1 MAEGTMV
8 STAAAH
14 PLDPLSAEE
23 IGAAAGIL
31 REEKSLNE
39 RVRFAGV
46 VLNEPP
52 KENVLAFEKG
62 EDFERQAEI
71 VAVDAN
77 SGKSFEAVVSLTRG
91 EVVSW
96 EGIEGD
102 VQPPIVLEEFDECEQ
117 ACKDNAEYREALAK
131 RGVTDMGM
139 VIVDPWS
146 AGSYGDEEGRR
157 LSRALTWVKLDLDD
171 HAYAHPVDNLV
182 VVVDLN
188 EMKVVRVE
196 DSGVVPI
203 PKERGNYTP
212 EAVRD
217 ELGGEMRGDLKPIE
231 ISQPEGVSFEVEGH
245 EIRWQKW
252 RMRIGFTAREGLVL
266 YTVSYNDNGRERPI
280 LYRASLSEM
289 VVPYGDPRPGHFR
302 KNAFDAGEYNVGAL
316 ANSLEL
322 GCDCLGEITYFDGIV
337 ADGAGRPLTIKN
349 AVCLHEEDYGMLW
362 KHFDMRS
369 EETEVRR
376 SRRLVLSF
384 VATVAN
390 YEYGFFWY
398 FYQDGNIEFEGKL
411 TGVVSTGALPP
422 GEETRHGQ
430 LLNPDG
436 LYAPIHQ
443 HFFNFRL
450 DMDVDGSKN
459 TVYEVNTE
467 SVPPG
472 DENLQGNAYFA
483 KATPIKSESE
493 GQRNVNMASARYW
506 RIVNESS
513 KNRVGEP
520 VAYKLMPKTNVVPFA
535 QPDAQVMKRAGFVKN
550 HFWVTPYEPSE
561 KHAAGAYPNQ
571 NPGGD
576 GLVKWVEQDRAV
588 EDEDV
593 VIWYT
598 LGAHH
603 PARLEDW
610 PVMPIEYSGFML
622 KPEGFFDRNPAL
634 DVPRPGGNGH
644 CHDGAGG

>member
-1 MAEGTMV
+1 MAEGTIV

-23 IGAAAGIL
+23 ISRAAGIL
-31 REEKSLNE
+31 REEKSLGE

-52 KENVLAFEKG
+52 KESVLAFEKG

-77 SGKSFEAVVSLTRG
+77 SGKSFEAVVSVTRG
-91 EVVSW
+91 QVVSW
-96 EGIEGD
+96 EEIEGD

-117 ACKDNAEYREALAK
+117 ACKDNPEYREALAK
-131 RGVTDMGM
+131 RGVTDMDM

-157 LSRALTWVKLDLDD
+157 LSRALTWVKLDPDD

-182 VVVDLN
+182 AIVDLN
-188 EMKVVRVE
+188 EMKVVRIE

-203 PKERGNYTP
+203 PMERGNYTP
-212 EAVRD
+212 EAVTD
-217 ELGGEMRGDLKPIE
+217 ELGGEMRRDLKPIE

-322 GCDCLGEITYFDGIV
+322 GCDCLGEITYFDGVV

-349 AVCLHEEDYGMLW
+349 AVCLHEEDHGMLW

-443 HFFNFRL
+443 ET
-450 DMDVDGSKN
+450 K
-459 TVYEVNTE
+459 
-467 SVPPG
+467 
-472 DENLQGNAYFA
+472 
-483 KATPIKSESE
+483 TPSTK
-493 GQRNVNMASARYW
+493 
-506 RIVNESS
+506 
-513 KNRVGEP
+513 
-520 VAYKLMPKTNVVPFA
+520 
-535 QPDAQVMKRAGFVKN
+535 
-550 HFWVTPYEPSE
+550 
-561 KHAAGAYPNQ
+561 
-571 NPGGD
+571 
-576 GLVKWVEQDRAV
+576 
-588 EDEDV
+588 
-593 VIWYT
+593 
-598 LGAHH
+598 
-603 PARLEDW
+603 
-610 PVMPIEYSGFML
+610 
-622 KPEGFFDRNPAL
+622 
-634 DVPRPGGNGH
+634 
-644 CHDGAGG
+644 